1 MLQSTTGRPPLVA
14 LLVKNPL
21 AMWETWFQSLLWED
35 PLEKGWL
42 PTPAFLGFPGVSAGE
57 ESDCSEGDLGSIS
70 VEKIPWIYCPLQCS
84 GLEISMGCIVHGA
97 LRVEHD

>member
-1 MLQSTTGRPPLVA
+1 
-14 LLVKNPL
+14 
-21 AMWETWFQSLLWED
+21 MWEPWFRSLLWED

-70 VEKIPWIYCPLQCS
+70 VEKIPWIYYPLQCS
-84 GLEISMGCIVHGA
+84 GLEISMGCIVHG
-97 LRVEHD
+97 VTKS